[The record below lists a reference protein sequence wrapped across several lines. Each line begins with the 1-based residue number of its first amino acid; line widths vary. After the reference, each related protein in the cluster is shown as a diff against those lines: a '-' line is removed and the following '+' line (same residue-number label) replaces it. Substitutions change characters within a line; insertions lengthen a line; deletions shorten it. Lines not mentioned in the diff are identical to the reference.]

1 MPKQVDHRG
10 RREAIAR
17 ALWRVVEQRGATHLT
32 MRVVAQEA
40 GMSLGQLQHYF
51 ASRTAMLSFA
61 MDFASEQ
68 TARRVGQGLERFGV
82 RPHPRDVLR
91 VTLVEMLPLHA
102 DARATSRMSA
112 AYVLEA
118 LHDEAVHE
126 QARRGLAQG
135 RARVEQLLR
144 QAIADGQID
153 AGRDPATETN
163 LLLALT
169 GLTPLLELNVIEPHD
184 ALTAIDVH
192 LDRLFSVDDRSPVA
206 VAGPQGTAGPV
217 AGDRTPPSPPSSA

>member
-1 MPKQVDHRG
+1 MPKQVDHRR
-10 RREAIAR
+10 RRETIAR
-17 ALWRVVEQRGATHLT
+17 ALWRVVEQRGVTQLT

-68 TARRVGQGLERFGV
+68 TSARIRLGLEKLGE
-82 RPHPRDVLR
+82 RPHPRDVLQ
-91 VTLVEMLPLHA
+91 VTLAEMLPLHA

-118 LHDEAVHE
+118 LHDDAVHE
-126 QARRGLAQG
+126 QARHGLAQG
-135 RARVEQLLR
+135 RTLVEQLVR
-144 QAIADGQID
+144 QAIADGHID
-153 AGRDPATETN
+153 TDRDPATETN

-169 GLTPLLELNVIEPHD
+169 GFTPLIELDVIEPQD
-184 ALTAIDVH
+184 ALTAIDAH
-192 LDRLFSVDDRSPVA
+192 LDRLFRSAVERRPHLSVE
-206 VAGPQGTAGPV
+206 
-217 AGDRTPPSPPSSA
+217 

>member
-10 RREAIAR
+10 RRETIAR
-17 ALWRVVEQRGATHLT
+17 ALWRVVEQRGVTQLT

-68 TARRVGQGLERFGV
+68 TSARVTRGLAKLGD

-91 VTLVEMLPLHA
+91 LTLAELLPLHA

-112 AYVLEA
+112 AYALEA
-118 LHDEAVHE
+118 LHDRAVHE
-126 QARRGLAQG
+126 QARRGLTQG
-135 RARVEQLLR
+135 RSLVEQLVR
-144 QAIADGQID
+144 QAIADGHID
-153 AGRDPATETN
+153 SGRDPATETN

-169 GLTPLLELNVIEPHD
+169 GFTPLIELGVIEPRD
-184 ALTAIDVH
+184 ALAAIDAH
-192 LDRLFSVDDRSPVA
+192 LDRLFSS
-206 VAGPQGTAGPV
+206 T
-217 AGDRTPPSPPSSA
+217 

>member
-1 MPKQVDHRG
+1 MPKQVDHRE

-17 ALWRVVEQRGATHLT
+17 ALWQVVEQRGVTQLT
-32 MRVVAQEA
+32 MRVVAREA

-51 ASRTAMLSFA
+51 ASRAAMLSFA

-68 TARRVGQGLERFGV
+68 TSLRVERGLRELGD

-91 VTLVEMLPLHA
+91 LTLAEMLPLHA

-126 QARRGLAQG
+126 QARRGLVQG
-135 RARVEQLLR
+135 RALVERLVR
-144 QAIADGQID
+144 QAIADGHID
-153 AGRDPATETN
+153 SGRDPATETD

-169 GLTPLLELNVIEPHD
+169 GFTPLIELRVISPRD
-184 ALTAIDVH
+184 ALAAIDLH
-192 LDRLFSVDDRSPVA
+192 LDRLFSRNDRS
-206 VAGPQGTAGPV
+206 
-217 AGDRTPPSPPSSA
+217 R

>member
-17 ALWRVVEQRGATHLT
+17 ALWRVVEQRGVSHLT

-40 GMSLGQLQHYF
+40 GISLGQLQHYF
-51 ASRTAMLSFA
+51 ASRAAMLSFA

-68 TARRVGQGLERFGV
+68 TSMRVERNLAQLGD

-91 VTLVEMLPLHA
+91 LTLAEMLPLHA

-126 QARRGLAQG
+126 QARRGLLQG
-135 RARVEQLLR
+135 RDLVEQLIR
-144 QAIADGQID
+144 QAIADGHID
-153 AGRDPATETN
+153 AARDPHAETN

-169 GLTPLLELNVIEPHD
+169 GFTPLIELGVVGPQE
-184 ALTAIDVH
+184 ALDAIDVH
-192 LDRLFSVDDRSPVA
+192 LDRLFS
-206 VAGPQGTAGPV
+206 
-217 AGDRTPPSPPSSA
+217 GDGQSV

>member
-10 RREAIAR
+10 RREEIAR
-17 ALWRVVEQRGATHLT
+17 ALWRVVERRGVAHLT

-51 ASRTAMLSFA
+51 ASRAAMLSFSV
-61 MDFASEQ
+61 DFASEQ
-68 TARRVGQGLERFGV
+68 TSLRVGRGLEQLGD

-91 VTLVEMLPLHA
+91 LTLAEMLPLHA

-126 QARRGLAQG
+126 QARRGLVQG
-135 RARVEQLLR
+135 RALVEQLVR
-144 QAIADGQID
+144 QAVADGHIGPD
-153 AGRDPATETN
+153 RDPAVETN

-169 GLTPLLELNVIEPHD
+169 GLTPLIELGVIEPRD

-192 LDRLFSVDDRSPVA
+192 LDRLF
-206 VAGPQGTAGPV
+206 G
-217 AGDRTPPSPPSSA
+217 

>member
-1 MPKQVDHRG
+1 MPKQVDHRE

-17 ALWRVVEQRGATHLT
+17 ALWRVVEQRGVAHLT
-32 MRVVAQEA
+32 MRVVAREA
-40 GMSLGQLQHYF
+40 GISLGQLQHYF
-51 ASRTAMLSFA
+51 ASRAAMLSFA

-68 TARRVGQGLERFGV
+68 TSLRVGQGLDKLGD

-91 VTLVEMLPLHA
+91 VVLAEMLPLHA

-126 QARRGLAQG
+126 QARRGLVQG
-135 RARVEQLLR
+135 RALVEDLVR
-144 QAIADGQID
+144 RAIADGHIAPD
-153 AGRDPATETN
+153 RDPATETD

-169 GLTPLLELNVIEPHD
+169 GFTPLIELDVIAPQD
-184 ALTAIDVH
+184 ALTAIDLH
-192 LDRLFSVDDRSPVA
+192 LDRLFT
-206 VAGPQGTAGPV
+206 GNT
-217 AGDRTPPSPPSSA
+217 RTP

>member
-10 RREAIAR
+10 RREEIAR
-17 ALWRVVEQRGATHLT
+17 ALWRVVEQRGVGHLT

-40 GMSLGQLQHYF
+40 GISLGQLQHYF
-51 ASRTAMLSFA
+51 ASRAAMLSFA

-68 TARRVGQGLERFGV
+68 TSLRVGQGLKKLGD

-91 VTLVEMLPLHA
+91 LTLAEMLPLHA

-118 LHDEAVHE
+118 LHDEDVHE
-126 QARRGLAQG
+126 QARRGLLQG
-135 RARVEQLLR
+135 RALVEELVR
-144 QAIADGQID
+144 QAVAEGHIASD
-153 AGRDPATETN
+153 RDPATETN

-169 GLTPLLELNVIEPHD
+169 GLAPLIELDVIGPQD
-184 ALTAIDVH
+184 ALDAIDLH
-192 LDRLFSVDDRSPVA
+192 LDGLFGGNARSA
-206 VAGPQGTAGPV
+206 
-217 AGDRTPPSPPSSA
+217 